1 MAYGCGL
8 SLFQQP
14 FDDSPVHPAA
24 VGIDIWLSDEAE
36 VSAVFGEA
44 ESDVSWEVESG
55 EWFAAD
61 DGVIEG
67 GEDGGVNADSGYDR
81 GGGGN

>member
-1 MAYGCGL
+1 
-8 SLFQQP
+8 
-14 FDDSPVHPAA
+14 
-24 VGIDIWLSDEAE
+24 LSDEAE
-36 VSAVFGEA
+36 VSAVFGDA
-44 ESDVSWEVESG
+44 ESDVSGEVESG

-81 GGGGN
+81 GGGGD